1 MQKIGLFFKENWIRF
16 VASIVVGV
24 IFMVIYIALLQSSI
38 DVNAWA
44 MLASYRDGATIAG
57 FVLIFFGLLLV
68 LSHFGAFDIF
78 NFLLGRKKKEDGTK
92 EKYFEYVERKRIE
105 KGHLN
110 LFFLPYLIVGSL
122 YLLFSV
128 IALLII

>member
-1 MQKIGLFFKENWIRF
+1 
-16 VASIVVGV
+16 
-24 IFMVIYIALLQSSI
+24 MVIYNLVLQSTT
-38 DVNAWA
+38 DVNIWA
-44 MLASYRDGATIAG
+44 MLSSYRDGATIGG
-57 FVLIFFGLLLV
+57 FALFFFGLLLI

-78 NFLLGRKKKEDGTK
+78 SFMFARKKKEDGSK
-92 EKYFEYVERKRIE
+92 EIYSEYVERKRME

-128 IALLII
+128 IAILTL